1 MFQAQFK
8 NIDEGFLL
16 RYFWD
21 KMNYAQFDQKMLY

>member
-16 RYFWD
+16 RD